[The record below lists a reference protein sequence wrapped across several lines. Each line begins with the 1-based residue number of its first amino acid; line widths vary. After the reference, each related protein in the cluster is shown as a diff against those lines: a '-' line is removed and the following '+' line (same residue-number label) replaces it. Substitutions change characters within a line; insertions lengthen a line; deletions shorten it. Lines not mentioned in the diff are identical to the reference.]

1 MPRRGQQERL
11 HGSVNHTGWI
21 YDLVAQLFDGASEVS
36 EPFTHLLVQL
46 LRYLFWIARF
56 QSDHE
61 HIHERRGHRH
71 EAGLRAPGVMH
82 RSPCHVARAG
92 KIVAPYRQPIESGPC
107 AAPEDELAN
116 LRVRAVC
123 SDQQVIAAA
132 GSVRETQM
140 HLCPVIVDAVDREA
154 ESHADSA
161 ALCLRRQDIV
171 QHGTRN
177 AVNRRVF
184 RSSDVG
190 IRCTRLDASRIVAEL
205 PPHERR
211 TALDACVGE
220 SQFRKRTQL
229 VGWLNNSNA
238 IDGPIALNFNDVG
251 GDARTGKPDSGCQ
264 TAYATAYNEYSLN
277 RGHANYSKF
286 VPVGYALHTIGP
298 IKTCRMRV
306 SPPFG
311 EFQPKPR
318 SLPPPNCKK
327 KCRRASYHRDYLQ
340 TR

>member
-1 MPRRGQQERL
+1 
-11 HGSVNHTGWI
+11 
-21 YDLVAQLFDGASEVS
+21 
-36 EPFTHLLVQL
+36 
-46 LRYLFWIARF
+46 
-56 QSDHE
+56 
-61 HIHERRGHRH
+61 
-71 EAGLRAPGVMH
+71 
-82 RSPCHVARAG
+82 
-92 KIVAPYRQPIESGPC
+92 
-107 AAPEDELAN
+107 
-116 LRVRAVC
+116 
-123 SDQQVIAAA
+123 
-132 GSVRETQM
+132 M

-286 VPVGYALHTIGP
+286 VPVGYALHTISLLKPVGCAYPLHSGSSNRSPDRSHHRIVKRSAVGP
-298 IKTCRMRV
+298 LIIEIVYKRGDGPTGAGRH
-306 SPPFG
+306 
-311 EFQPKPR
+311 E
-318 SLPPPNCKK
+318 
-327 KCRRASYHRDYLQ
+327 
-340 TR
+340 